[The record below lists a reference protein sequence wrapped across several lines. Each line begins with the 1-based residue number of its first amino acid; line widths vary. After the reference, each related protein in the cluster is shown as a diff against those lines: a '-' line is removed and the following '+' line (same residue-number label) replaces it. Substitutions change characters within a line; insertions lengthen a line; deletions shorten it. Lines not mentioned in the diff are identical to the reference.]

1 VVKTILA
8 LILAAA
14 LTACS
19 AQQTLPGGVAG
30 GAQSP
35 QMRARQTAAISCVT
49 GTLDSSYPNACI
61 GATFNSPF
69 DVAAD
74 SKRNVYVADTG
85 NNAVEMVTPQGQLTC
100 IAATTNSD
108 GTCSNSAFNGPG
120 GVAVDAH
127 GNLYVA
133 DTGSTRILEV
143 VAPLRAPWKM
153 KQLGSGFSFVLPEK
167 LAVDTKANVYVV
179 DTNTNGVYEI
189 ARTGAVGCIA
199 GAASGCPRS
208 KVTEPTAVAVDAA
221 GNAYVTDAA
230 TGAVFRITT
239 KHKASVVATGFASP
253 GGIAVDAKCKA
264 ACHIYVADTNNNEI
278 DEVTGK
284 AGLPI
289 VGPQFCGAG
298 TCDFQSPRGVAVPYG
313 CNSATCTVYVADT
326 DNYAVKEVTR

>member
-1 VVKTILA
+1 MVKATFA

-19 AQQTLPGGVAG
+19 AQQALPGGVAAS
-30 GAQSP
+30 AQTP
-35 QMRARQTAAISCVT
+35 QMRARQTATISCVT
-49 GTLDSSYPNACI
+49 GTLDSSYPNACL

-85 NNAVEMVTPQGQLTC
+85 NNAVEMVTPQGVLTC

-108 GTCSNSAFNGPG
+108 GTCSSSAFNGPG

-133 DTGSTRILEV
+133 DTGNTRIVEV
-143 VAPLRAPWKM
+143 VAPLRAPWKI
-153 KQLGSGFSFVLPEK
+153 KQLASGFSFVLPEK

-189 ARTGAVGCIA
+189 ARNGAVGCIA
-199 GAASGCPRS
+199 GSANGCPKS
-208 KVTEPTAVAVDAA
+208 KVTEPSAVAVDGV
-221 GNAYVTDAA
+221 GNVYITDAGSG
-230 TGAVFRITT
+230 TVFRVTP
-239 KHKASVVATGFASP
+239 KHKAAVVAKGFASP

-264 ACHIYVADTNNNEI
+264 KCHIYVADTNDNEI

-284 AGLPI
+284 VGLPI

-313 CNSATCTVYVADT
+313 CNSANCTVYVADT
-326 DNYAVKEVTR
+326 DNYAIKAVTR